1 MQCKRIQPFVKRES
15 RRWKPETASHS
26 ASTVRKQ
33 RDESWYPTGFLL
45 FIPLRKPAL
54 GRVPDMVK
62 VGQPT
67 FLSLMRIIFHG
78 HAQKQNY
85 SRSSIIDVTPG

>member
-1 MQCKRIQPFVKRES
+1 MEWLQCKRIQSIMKRES
-15 RRWKPETASHS
+15 WWWKPETASHS
-26 ASTVRKQ
+26 ASTVRKHG
-33 RDESWYPTGFLL
+33 DEYWYPTGFLL
-45 FIPLRKPAL
+45 FIPAL

-62 VGQPT
+62 VAQPT
-67 FLSLMRIIFHG
+67 YLSLMRIIFHG

>member
-1 MQCKRIQPFVKRES
+1 MKRES
-15 RRWKPETASHS
+15 RWWTPERARHS
-26 ASTVRKQ
+26 APTVRKH
-33 RDESWYPTGFLL
+33 RGEYCYPTGLLL
-45 FIPLRKPAL
+45 FILLRKPAL

-62 VGQPT
+62 VEQPT
-67 FLSLMRIIFHG
+67 YLSLMRIIFHG